1 MRNFES
7 ALELLV
13 AEGVVDVCE
22 TGSKGSLSACL

>member
-13 AEGVVDVCE
+13 AEGVVDVCD
-22 TGSKGSLSACL
+22 TASKGAQR